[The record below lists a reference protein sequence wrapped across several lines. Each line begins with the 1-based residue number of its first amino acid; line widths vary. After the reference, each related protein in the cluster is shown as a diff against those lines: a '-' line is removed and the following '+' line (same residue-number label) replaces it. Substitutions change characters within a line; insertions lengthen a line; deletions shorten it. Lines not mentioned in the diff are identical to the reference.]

1 MSGIIVPI
9 LDRRRLDYSF
19 LPGSDQQSIT
29 LNPAFPTCDYL
40 HAFLFVRVHSRAM
53 TGGQSIVF
61 SAFHALPSDED
72 PQEFVDESSSLA
84 DVTITDSVPTVVPG
98 ISYRELATPGPF
110 LKFVLLA
117 RQTSVQ
123 SQFYA
128 ELSAVVVFR
137 ER

>member
-19 LPGSDQQSIT
+19 LAGTATQSLT
-29 LNPAFPTCDYL
+29 LNPAFPTCDYFN
-40 HAFLFVRVHSRAM
+40 AYLFVRVHSRNM

-61 SAFHALPSDED
+61 SVFHALPSDED
-72 PQEFVDESSSLA
+72 PREFVDESSSLA
-84 DVTITDSVPTVVPG
+84 DVTITDSAPTVVPG
-98 ISYRELATPGPF
+98 IGYRELATPGPF

-117 RQTSVQ
+117 TQTSVQ
-123 SQFYA
+123 STFYA